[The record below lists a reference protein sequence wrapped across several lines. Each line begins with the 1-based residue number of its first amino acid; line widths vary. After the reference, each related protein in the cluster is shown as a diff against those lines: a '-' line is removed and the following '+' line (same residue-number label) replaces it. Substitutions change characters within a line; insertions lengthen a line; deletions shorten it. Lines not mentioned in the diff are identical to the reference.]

1 LITPLFLLPSVF
13 FISLVLTM
21 VGLGGGL
28 VFSPLFVLLHM
39 PTPIAVSASLFLNSI
54 AAASAAAVYY
64 RKRMIDFSIALP
76 LLVTSSVAAPA
87 GAFVTAKVDIQHFLG
102 IMGCVILLAGL
113 RMFFSPATQSETLN
127 VSRRKKILWG
137 GILGLGVGFMGGLLG
152 IGGGVFVVP
161 ALIYALKVPT
171 RTAAASSIFIVCFS
185 SLTGFV
191 THASLGNIDWPF
203 VLLAG
208 LFSFAGGYAGSRIM
222 SEKLKAKPI
231 RMIFGVILLL
241 LSARIFLRAFF

>member
-1 LITPLFLLPSVF
+1 LLSPFLLLPSVF

-39 PTPIAVSASLFLNSI
+39 PTPIAVSASLFLNGL

-64 RKRMIDFSIALP
+64 RKRMIDFSISLP
-76 LLVTSSVAAPA
+76 LLVTSSLAAPA
-87 GAFVTAKVDIQHFLG
+87 GAFTTARIDIQVFLAV
-102 IMGCVILLAGL
+102 MGGVILVAGL
-113 RMFFSPATQSETLN
+113 RMFFSPPSETE
-127 VSRRKKILWG
+127 STFAPRRKKILWG
-137 GILGLGVGFMGGLLG
+137 GALGLAIGFMGGLLG

-161 ALIYALKVPT
+161 VMIYALRVPT
-171 RTAAASSIFIVCFS
+171 RTAAASSMFIVCFS
-185 SLTGFV
+185 SFTGFV

-222 SEKLKAKPI
+222 AEKLKAKPI